1 MSSNLVRWGGLAA
14 MLSGVLLILLILL
27 LELELVPEG
36 FFYLVILVFLP
47 LVVAL
52 LGLHTRQTGRFGQ
65 LGGIGFVVAL
75 IGTGGLAALFVVVG
89 VAETL
94 FGFDP
99 DEGPAALGLLLFVLF
114 LAFIVGITLFGIAT
128 IRAGVLP
135 RIAAVLFA
143 FGLPVGFVLDLLTG
157 AFFEEE
163 ATPWGLYI
171 GPPAFAVGLIWLGYA
186 AWSGRGASAD
196 QPSRVR

>member
-1 MSSNLVRWGGLAA
+1 MASNLLRWGEPAA
-14 MLSGVLLILLILL
+14 MLSGALLIVFVLL
-27 LELELVPEG
+27 LEVAPDG
-36 FFYLVILVFLP
+36 FFYLVILILLP
-47 LVVAL
+47 LVVAIYGLHARQARQSGL
-52 LGLHTRQTGRFGQ
+52 LGR
-65 LGGIGFVVAL
+65 IGFVVAL
-75 IGTGGLAALFVVVG
+75 IGTGGLAVLFAVVG

-99 DEGPAALGLLLFVLF
+99 DEGPAILGPLLFVLF
-114 LAFIVGITLFGIAT
+114 LAFMVGMVLFGIAT

-143 FGLPVGFVLDLLTG
+143 FGLPAGFLIDVLTG
-157 AFFEEE
+157 AFFDEE
-163 ATPWGLYI
+163 ATPWGFYI

-186 AWSGRGASAD
+186 LWSGRGASAD

>member
-1 MSSNLVRWGGLAA
+1 MASNLVRWGGLAA
-14 MLSGVLLILLILL
+14 ILSGALAIAFIVLS
-27 LELELVPEG
+27 EVAPEG

-52 LGLHTRQTGRFGQ
+52 LGLHARQASRSGLFGR
-65 LGGIGFVVAL
+65 IGFVVAL
-75 IGTGGLAALFVVVG
+75 IGTGGLAVLFVVVG

-114 LAFIVGITLFGIAT
+114 LTFILGIALFGIAT

-143 FGLPVGFVLDLLTG
+143 FGLPVGLVTDLLSG
-157 AFFEEE
+157 AFFSEE
-163 ATPWGLYI
+163 ATPWGFYI

-186 AWSGRGASAD
+186 LWSEKASAA

>member
-1 MSSNLVRWGGLAA
+1 MSSLDLSRWGGLAA
-14 MLSGVLLILLILL
+14 ILSGALTIA
-27 LELELVPEG
+27 LVALSEVIPEG
-36 FFYLVILVFLP
+36 FFYLYILVLLL

-52 LGLHTRQTGRFGQ
+52 LGLHTQQSGRSGL
-65 LGGIGFVVAL
+65 LGRIGFVVAL
-75 IGTGGLAALFVVVG
+75 ISTGGLAALFVVVG
-89 VAETL
+89 VVETL

-99 DEGPAALGLLLFVLF
+99 DEGPGALGLLLFVLF
-114 LAFIVGITLFGIAT
+114 LALIVGITLFGIAT

-163 ATPWGLYI
+163 ATPWGFYI

-186 AWSGRGASAD
+186 LWSGRGASAD